1 MERKPSELPGMRKN
15 PWVLKTTDG
24 TTEYKAF
31 RDVTL
36 DPPSLVVLSRRGE
49 LRYRLRCL
57 EDLHEMLKE
66 HGGWMPL
73 GGAGEKEQPAAGSV
87 EAWARSPGN
96 PVGGWYGLKE
106 GRRGEFATYVA
117 PIMEVLN
124 LAEVQHTPQ
133 GGRMR
138 AI

>member
-1 MERKPSELPGMRKN
+1 MERDPSELPGMRRN
-15 PWVLKTTDG
+15 PWVLKTPDG
-24 TTEYKAF
+24 KTEYRAF

-36 DPPSLVVLSRRGE
+36 DPPSLVVLAGRSE

-73 GGAGEKEQPAAGSV
+73 GGAGEKEQPEAGSV
-87 EAWARSPGN
+87 EAWARARGN

-106 GRRGEFATYVA
+106 GRRGDFATYIA

-124 LAEVQHTPQ
+124 LAEVQPTPQ

-138 AI
+138 AV

>member
-1 MERKPSELPGMRKN
+1 MRRN
-15 PWVLKTTDG
+15 PWILKTPDG
-24 TTEYKAF
+24 KTEFRAF
-31 RDVTL
+31 RDVTHN
-36 DPPSLVVLSRRGE
+36 PPSLVVLAGKGE
-49 LRYRLRCL
+49 LHYRLRCL

-73 GGAGEKEQPAAGSV
+73 GGCGEKERPPAGSV
-87 EAWARSPGN
+87 EAWARAPSN

-106 GRRGEFATYVA
+106 GRRGEFAVYVP

-124 LAEVQHTPQ
+124 LSEVQHTPQ

-138 AI
+138 AV